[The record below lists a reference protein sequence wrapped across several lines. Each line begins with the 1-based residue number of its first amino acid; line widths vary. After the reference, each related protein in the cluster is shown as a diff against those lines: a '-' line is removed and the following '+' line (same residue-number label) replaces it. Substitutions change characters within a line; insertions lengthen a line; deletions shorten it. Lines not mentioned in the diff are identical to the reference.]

1 MMTIGFMKVGDQN
14 VMFNM
19 KNQKLSGLV
28 DEV

>member
-19 KNQKLSGLV
+19 KNKKLSGLV